1 MVGPTKGALRIS
13 CDVRVVRVSDASS
26 VFQASGVAGVESMS
40 TLAKDLAT
48 KLTADPAY
56 ANVPIAVVSFRD
68 RSASPLGRAI
78 SEELADKVS
87 GFLIEAKL
95 FDVKERIELR
105 SILSEKDL
113 EDAGIVKQAA
123 VRDQLAGID
132 YIVVGGV
139 TVLESK

>member
-1 MVGPTKGALRIS
+1 
-13 CDVRVVRVSDASS
+13 
-26 VFQASGVAGVESMS
+26 MS

-48 KLTADPAY
+48 KLTADSSY
-56 ANVPIAVVSFRD
+56 ANLPIAVVSFRD

-95 FDVKERIELR
+95 FDVKERIELH

-123 VRDQLAGID
+123 VQDQLAGIE